1 MTATMYNVSR
11 CDPSTFT
18 PPELNGVTISN
29 IYANTVDNYT
39 YPILDGWRY
48 SQESDP
54 SAVASFCNVTI
65 TYTHPSYND
74 SIGVEMWF
82 PLERWNERL
91 QAIGGGGWAAG
102 RFVLAY
108 AGMLGA
114 VADGYATVSTD
125 AGVDGIADFTS
136 WILNGDGNFNLAA
149 LESFGHTSLHE
160 QVRPFLFGDKL
171 QSRMTVFWI

>member
-1 MTATMYNVSR
+1 MAATIYNVSR

-18 PPELNGVTISN
+18 PPELKGVTISD
-29 IYANTVDNYT
+29 IYATTVNNYT

-74 SIGVEMWF
+74 SVGVEMWF
-82 PLERWNERL
+82 PLEGWNERL

-102 RFVLAY
+102 RFVVTY

-125 AGVDGIADFTS
+125 AGVDGTADFTS
-136 WILNGDGNFNLAA
+136 WITNEDGNFNLAA
-149 LESFGHTSLHE
+149 LESFGHTAVHE
-160 QVRPFLFGDKL
+160 QVRPPLGISFYS
-171 QSRMTVFWI
+171 QTTESPI